1 LGAEEDE
8 AAFRRFVSVAE
19 PRLRRAL
26 VAAYGPDRGLEATAE
41 ALGYAW
47 EHWGKGQSLSN
58 PCGYLYRVGQSRT
71 RISKRR
77 NLVSRAHEPEHWV
90 EPRLGSA
97 LSALPKRQRVAVVL
111 VFAAGFTPTE
121 AAAILGV
128 SASTVK
134 TNTERGVAKLRR
146 SLGVTVGDQ

>member
-1 LGAEEDE
+1 MGAEEDE

-111 VFAAGFTPTE
+111 VLRGRLHAHGGGRNTGRVGVDREDQHRTGSGQAQ
-121 AAAILGV
+121 AITG
-128 SASTVK
+128 
-134 TNTERGVAKLRR
+134 
-146 SLGVTVGDQ
+146 GDSR